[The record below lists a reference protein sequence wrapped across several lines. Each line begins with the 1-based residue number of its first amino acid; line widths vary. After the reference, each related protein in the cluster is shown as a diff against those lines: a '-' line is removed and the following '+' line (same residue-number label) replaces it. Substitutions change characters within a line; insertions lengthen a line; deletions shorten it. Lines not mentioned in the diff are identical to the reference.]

1 MALLIASDMH
11 KDIAGRPLLRGVSFK
26 LERRERL
33 TIAGRNGAGK
43 TTLLRMLAGETS
55 IDRGELSVAKG
66 VRIALHDQR
75 PPRERGMALS
85 EYLLSG
91 CAEELAIEAELSA
104 LEERMAAG
112 SGEEA
117 VLSRYADAQARLEAR
132 GGYLWRNRATSMAHG
147 LGFRDGDLER
157 SLDTF
162 SGGQL
167 TRASLA
173 RALATGADVLLLD
186 EPTNHL
192 DIESLEWL
200 EQTLVELDSAVVLV
214 AHDRWFLEAVGTA
227 VLELEAGRS
236 RFFAGTWHQW
246 RREQA
251 AREIALG
258 KAIDSQKAEIE
269 RMERFIERFRYKATK
284 ARQAQSRVKKL
295 AKIERIE
302 RDPTDQRGLEF
313 QFSKPER
320 SGRVIFELQDGR
332 VEIGEEPLVLLDRAE
347 LWLERGEHVS
357 LVGPN
362 GTGKTTL
369 IETLAG
375 RRALAAGKLS
385 TGHNVR
391 VGYLSQ
397 HADEL
402 GAGGPPEQSVLDAAQ
417 SATGL
422 SPNRARSL
430 LGRFL
435 FSGEEAEKPLSGL
448 SGGERRR
455 LSLAVLVGADRN
467 PPNVLILDEPTNHLD
482 LESRE
487 ALEDALRS
495 FPGAV
500 LLVSHDRA
508 LLDAVG
514 TRTVAVEDGSL
525 HSYIGGWPEYVRVR
539 DERRAAGGGAGMSSA
554 PSPRPALNGS
564 APAAAG
570 GSGAA
575 GEAAAGR
582 GSRAGAGKG
591 GAEGGGPGKKTRA
604 KPKGPSKNR
613 LSEQEKAE
621 RKIEAAE
628 ASLSELEQELA
639 DPAAWA
645 TRYEAA
651 KSEAR
656 HTAARR
662 AVEEAYT
669 RLEQLID

>member
-1 MALLIASDMH
+1 
-11 KDIAGRPLLRGVSFK
+11 
-26 LERRERL
+26 
-33 TIAGRNGAGK
+33 
-43 TTLLRMLAGETS
+43 MLAGETS
-55 IDRGELSVAKG
+55 IDRGELVVAKG
-66 VRIALHDQR
+66 IRIALHDQR
-75 PPRERGMALS
+75 PPRERGMALR

-91 CAEELAIEAELSA
+91 CAEELGIEAELA
-104 LEERMAAG
+104 RLEELMAGG
-112 SGEEA
+112 SSEEQ
-117 VLSRYADAQARLEAR
+117 VLSRYASAQARLEAR
-132 GGYLWRNRATSMAHG
+132 GGYLWRNRASAMAHG
-147 LGFRDGDLER
+147 LGFRDADLDR
-157 SLDTF
+157 ALDTF
-162 SGGQL
+162 SGGEL

-173 RALATGADVLLLD
+173 RALATRADVLLLD

-200 EQTLVELDSAVVLV
+200 EQTLVELDAAVVLV

-227 VLELEAGRS
+227 VLELYGGQPARS
-236 RFFAGTWHQW
+236 RFFAGSWHEW

-251 AREIALG
+251 AREIAFG
-258 KAIDSQKAEIE
+258 KAVEAQQAEIA
-269 RMERFIERFRYKATK
+269 RMERFIERFRYKASK

-302 RDPTDQRGLEF
+302 RDPAEQRSLEF
-313 QFSKPER
+313 AFSKPQR
-320 SGRVIFELQDGR
+320 SGRVIFELSDGR
-332 VEIGEEPLVLLDRAE
+332 VEIGEATDAVTLLEDAE

-362 GTGKTTL
+362 GSGKTTL

-375 RRALAAGKLS
+375 RRPLAAGKLS

-397 HADEL
+397 HAEEL
-402 GAGGPPEQSVLDAAQ
+402 GAGGPPEQSVLEAAAR
-417 SATGL
+417 ATGL
-422 SPNRARSL
+422 TPNRARAL

-455 LSLAVLVGADRN
+455 LSLAVLVGADAN

-495 FPGAV
+495 FPGAL

-514 TRTVAVEDGSL
+514 TRTIAVEAGSL
-525 HSYIGGWPEYVRVR
+525 HSYLGGWPEYVRVR
-539 DERRAAGGGAGMSSA
+539 EERIAAGADPTGADPVRAERPAPARARSAAPASANGAAGAAGGRR
-554 PSPRPALNGS
+554 PR
-564 APAAAG
+564 AA
-570 GSGAA
+570 
-575 GEAAAGR
+575 R
-582 GSRAGAGKG
+582 
-591 GAEGGGPGKKTRA
+591 
-604 KPKGPSKNR
+604 GPSKNR
-613 LSEQEKAE
+613 LGEQEKAE
-621 RKIEAAE
+621 RAVEAAE
-628 ASLSELEQELA
+628 ASMRELEQELS

-645 TRYEAA
+645 TRYETA

-662 AVEEAYT
+662 AVEEAYA
-669 RLEQLID
+669 RLETLVD

>member
-11 KDIAGRPLLRGVSFK
+11 KDMAGKPLLRGVSFK

-55 IDRGELSVAKG
+55 IDKGELSIAKG

-75 PPRERGMALS
+75 PPRERGMALRD
-85 EYLLSG
+85 YLLSG
-91 CAEELAIEAELSA
+91 CAEELEIEAQLSK
-104 LEERMAAG
+104 LETQMAEGAAD
-112 SGEEA
+112 EA
-117 VLSRYADAQARLEAR
+117 TLTRYAGAQARLEAR
-132 GGYLWRNRATSMAHG
+132 GGYLWRNRATAMAHG
-147 LGFRDGDLER
+147 LGFREADLDR
-157 SLDTF
+157 TLDTF

-200 EQTLVELDSAVVLV
+200 EQTLVDLDAAVVLV

-251 AREIALG
+251 AREMALG
-258 KAIDSQKAEIE
+258 KAIDKQQAEIE

-284 ARQAQSRVKKL
+284 AKQAQSRVKKL
-295 AKIERIE
+295 NKIERIE
-302 RDPTDQRGLEF
+302 RDPRDGKGLEF
-313 QFSKPER
+313 AFAAPER
-320 SGRVIFELQDGR
+320 TGRVIFELQDGR
-332 VEIGEEPLVLLDRAE
+332 IEVGEGAGGNSIVLLEHVE

-375 RRALAAGKLS
+375 RRPLAAGKLN
-385 TGHNVR
+385 TGHNVK

-397 HADEL
+397 HAEEL
-402 GAGGPPEQSVLDAAQ
+402 GAGGPAEQSVADATQ
-417 SATGL
+417 RATGL
-422 SPNRARSL
+422 TPGKARAL
-430 LGRFL
+430 LGNFL
-435 FSGEEAEKPLSGL
+435 FSGEDADKPLSGL

-455 LSLAVLVGADRN
+455 LSLAVLVQSGA
-467 PPNVLILDEPTNHLD
+467 NVLILDEPTNHLD

-495 FPGAV
+495 FTGAL

-525 HSYIGGWPEYVRVR
+525 HSYVGGWPEYVRVR
-539 DERRAAGGGAGMSSA
+539 DELRAASG
-554 PSPRPALNGS
+554 GS
-564 APAAAG
+564 AGRASVAG
-570 GSGAA
+570 GSANGHAHA
-575 GEAAAGR
+575 HATLSPPAPLN
-582 GSRAGAGKG
+582 GAGSHATPANG
-591 GAEGGGPGKKTRA
+591 HVHADALAATKTKA

-613 LSEQEKAE
+613 LNDQQKAE
-621 RKIEAAE
+621 RAIEAAE
-628 ASLSELEQELA
+628 EALKALEAELA

-656 HTAARR
+656 HTAATR
-662 AVEEAYT
+662 AVEDAYA
-669 RLEQLID
+669 RLEALVD

>member
-1 MALLIASDMH
+1 
-11 KDIAGRPLLRGVSFK
+11 
-26 LERRERL
+26 
-33 TIAGRNGAGK
+33 
-43 TTLLRMLAGETS
+43 
-55 IDRGELSVAKG
+55 
-66 VRIALHDQR
+66 
-75 PPRERGMALS
+75 
-85 EYLLSG
+85 
-91 CAEELAIEAELSA
+91 
-104 LEERMAAG
+104 
-112 SGEEA
+112 
-117 VLSRYADAQARLEAR
+117 
-132 GGYLWRNRATSMAHG
+132 
-147 LGFRDGDLER
+147 
-157 SLDTF
+157 
-162 SGGQL
+162 
-167 TRASLA
+167 
-173 RALATGADVLLLD
+173 
-186 EPTNHL
+186 
-192 DIESLEWL
+192 
-200 EQTLVELDSAVVLV
+200 
-214 AHDRWFLEAVGTA
+214 
-227 VLELEAGRS
+227 
-236 RFFAGTWHQW
+236 
-246 RREQA
+246 
-251 AREIALG
+251 
-258 KAIDSQKAEIE
+258 
-269 RMERFIERFRYKATK
+269 
-284 ARQAQSRVKKL
+284 
-295 AKIERIE
+295 
-302 RDPTDQRGLEF
+302 
-313 QFSKPER
+313 
-320 SGRVIFELQDGR
+320 
-332 VEIGEEPLVLLDRAE
+332 
-347 LWLERGEHVS
+347 
-357 LVGPN
+357 VGPN
-362 GTGKTTL
+362 GSGKTTL

-430 LGRFL
+430 LGRFM

>member
-1 MALLIASDMH
+1 MALLIASDLH
-11 KDIAGRPLLRGVSFK
+11 KDMAGQPLLRGVSFK

-55 IDRGELSVAKG
+55 IDRGELSIAKG

-75 PPRERGMALS
+75 PPRERGMALRD
-85 EYLLSG
+85 YLLSG
-91 CAEELAIEAELSA
+91 CVEELQIEARLTELEA
-104 LEERMAAG
+104 KMAGGA
-112 SGEEA
+112 SDEA
-117 VLSRYADAQARLEAR
+117 TYARYADAQARLEAR
-132 GGYLWRNRATSMAHG
+132 GGYLWRSRATAMAHG
-147 LGFRDGDLER
+147 LGFRDADLDR
-157 SLDTF
+157 ALDTF

-200 EQTLVELDSAVVLV
+200 EQTLVDLDAAVVLV

-251 AREIALG
+251 ARELALG
-258 KAIDSQKAEIE
+258 RAIESQQAEIE
-269 RMERFIERFRYKATK
+269 RMERFIERFRYKASK
-284 ARQAQSRVKKL
+284 AKQAQSRVKKL
-295 AKIERIE
+295 SKIERIE
-302 RDPTDQRGLEF
+302 RDPRDGKGLEF
-313 QFSKPER
+313 AFSAPER
-320 SGRVIFELQDGR
+320 SGRVIFELLDGR
-332 VEIGEEPLVLLDRAE
+332 IEISEAKGGPLVLLEHVE

-375 RRALAAGKLS
+375 RRPLAAGKLS
-385 TGHNVR
+385 TGHNVK

-402 GAGGPPEQSVLDAAQ
+402 GAGGAAEQSVLDAAQ
-417 SATGL
+417 RATGL
-422 SPNRARSL
+422 SPGKARAL

-455 LSLAVLVGADRN
+455 LSLAVLVQSNA
-467 PPNVLILDEPTNHLD
+467 NVLIVDEPTNHLD
-482 LESRE
+482 IESRE

-495 FPGAV
+495 FPGAI

-514 TRTVAVEDGSL
+514 TRTIAVEDGSL
-525 HSYIGGWPEYVRVR
+525 HSYEGGWPEYVRIR
-539 DERRAAGGGAGMSSA
+539 DERRAA
-554 PSPRPALNGS
+554 
-564 APAAAG
+564 
-570 GSGAA
+570 
-575 GEAAAGR
+575 AAGR
-582 GSRAGAGKG
+582 SGKG
-591 GAEGGGPGKKTRA
+591 GALVSPALAAPAGEANGTQRAANGSGSSAAVLNGHTVEGDARAAKKGKP
-604 KPKGPSKNR
+604 KPAKGPSKNR
-613 LSEQEKAE
+613 LSAQQQAELAIEQA
-621 RKIEAAE
+621 EAALRTLE
-628 ASLSELEQELA
+628 AELA

-645 TRYEAA
+645 TRYESA

-656 HTAARR
+656 HTAATR
-662 AVEEAYT
+662 AVEDAYA
-669 RLEQLID
+669 RLETLVD

>member
-11 KDIAGRPLLRGVSFK
+11 KDMAGAPLLRGVSFK
-26 LERRERL
+26 LERRERM

-55 IDRGELSVAKG
+55 IDRGELSVGKG
-66 VRIALHDQR
+66 VRIVLHDQR
-75 PPRERGMALS
+75 PPRERGLPLR

-91 CAEELAIEAELSA
+91 CVEELQIEAELAA
-104 LEERMAAG
+104 LEAKMAGG
-112 SGEEA
+112 SAEEA
-117 VLSRYADAQARLEAR
+117 TLARYARAQAELEAR
-132 GGYLWRNRATSMAHG
+132 GGYLWRNRATAMAHG
-147 LGFRDGDLER
+147 LGFRDQDLDR
-157 SLDTF
+157 PLDSF

-173 RALATGADVLLLD
+173 RALATSADVLLLD

-200 EQTLVELDSAVVLV
+200 EQTLVDLDSAVVLV

-251 AREIALG
+251 AREMALG
-258 KAIDSQKAEIE
+258 KAIDKQQAEIE
-269 RMERFIERFRYKATK
+269 RMERFIERFRYKASK
-284 ARQAQSRVKKL
+284 AKQAQSRVKKL
-295 AKIERIE
+295 SKVERIE
-302 RDPTDQRGLEF
+302 RDPKDGKGLEF
-313 QFSKPER
+313 SFAAPER
-320 SGRVIFELQDGR
+320 TGRVIFELSDGR
-332 VEIGEEPLVLLDRAE
+332 VEIGEPPKGPVVLLDQAE

-385 TGHNVR
+385 TGHNVK

-402 GAGGPPEQSVLDAAQ
+402 GAGGPAEQSALDAAQ
-417 SATGL
+417 RATGL
-422 SPNRARSL
+422 SPGKARAL

-455 LSLAVLVGADRN
+455 LSLAVLVQSGA
-467 PPNVLILDEPTNHLD
+467 NVLILDEPTNHLD
-482 LESRE
+482 IESRE

-495 FPGAV
+495 FPGAI

-514 TRTVAVEDGSL
+514 TRTVAVEECSL
-525 HSYIGGWPEYVRVR
+525 RSYEGGWPEYVRVR
-539 DERRAAGGGAGMSSA
+539 DERRAGEAESGSSNGSTSGNGKGTAHARSPGGAHA
-554 PSPRPALNGS
+554 PLRQPAHVQAGTTNGS
-564 APAAAG
+564 TG
-570 GSGAA
+570 G
-575 GEAAAGR
+575 ETKPK
-582 GSRAGAGKG
+582 GK
-591 GAEGGGPGKKTRA
+591 T

-613 LSEQEKAE
+613 MSDQQKAEKAV
-621 RKIEAAE
+621 EAAE
-628 ASLSELEQELA
+628 ASLKELEAELA

-662 AVEEAYT
+662 AVEDAYA
-669 RLEQLID
+669 RLETLID

>member
-1 MALLIASDMH
+1 MALLIASDLH
-11 KDIAGRPLLRGVSFK
+11 KDMAGKPLLRGVSFK

-55 IDRGELSVAKG
+55 IDRGELSAAKG

-75 PPRERGMALS
+75 PPRERTMALRD
-85 EYLLSG
+85 YLLSG
-91 CAEELAIEAELSA
+91 CAEELAIEAQLSQ
-104 LEERMAAG
+104 LETRMAEGA
-112 SGEEA
+112 SDEA
-117 VLSRYADAQARLEAR
+117 TLTRYAGAQARLEAR
-132 GGYLWRNRATSMAHG
+132 GGYLWRNRATAMAHG
-147 LGFRDGDLER
+147 LGFREADLDR
-157 SLDTF
+157 TLDTF

-200 EQTLVELDSAVVLV
+200 EQTLVDLDAAVVLV

-251 AREIALG
+251 AREMALG
-258 KAIDSQKAEIE
+258 KAIDKQQAEIE

-284 ARQAQSRVKKL
+284 AKQAQSRVKKL
-295 AKIERIE
+295 NKIERIE
-302 RDPTDQRGLEF
+302 RDPRDGKGLEF
-313 QFSKPER
+313 SFAAPER
-320 SGRVIFELQDGR
+320 SGRVIFELLDGR
-332 VEIGEEPLVLLDRAE
+332 IEVGEGAGGNSIVLLEHVE

-375 RRALAAGKLS
+375 RRPLASGKLS
-385 TGHNVR
+385 TGHNVK

-397 HADEL
+397 HAEEL
-402 GAGGPPEQSVLDAAQ
+402 GAGGPAEQSVADATQ
-417 SATGL
+417 RATGL
-422 SPNRARSL
+422 TPGKARAL
-430 LGRFL
+430 LGNFL
-435 FSGEEAEKPLSGL
+435 FSGEDADKPLSGL

-455 LSLAVLVGADRN
+455 LSLAVLVGSESH

-495 FPGAV
+495 FTGAL

-525 HSYIGGWPEYVRVR
+525 HSYVGGWPEYVRVR
-539 DERRAAGGGAGMSSA
+539 DELRAGAAGRTGGE
-554 PSPRPALNGS
+554 PR
-564 APAAAG
+564 
-570 GSGAA
+570 AA
-575 GEAAAGR
+575 GEAGGHPHATLSPPATAN
-582 GSRAGAGKG
+582 GSHAQTVNGHVDADSLT
-591 GAEGGGPGKKTRA
+591 ATNTRA

-613 LSEQEKAE
+613 LSEQQKAE
-621 RKIEAAE
+621 RAIEAAE
-628 ASLSELEQELA
+628 EALKALEAELA

-651 KSEAR
+651 KAEAR
-656 HTAARR
+656 HTAATR
-662 AVEEAYT
+662 AVEDAYA
-669 RLEQLID
+669 RLETLVD

>member
-1 MALLIASDMH
+1 MALLIASDLH
-11 KDIAGRPLLRGVSFK
+11 KDMAGKPLLRGVSFK

-43 TTLLRMLAGETS
+43 TTLLRMLARETS
-55 IDRGELSVAKG
+55 IDKGELSIAKG

-75 PPRERGMALS
+75 PPRERGMALRD
-85 EYLLSG
+85 YLLSG
-91 CAEELAIEAELSA
+91 CSEELEIEAQLA
-104 LEERMAAG
+104 KLETQMAEGATD
-112 SGEEA
+112 EA
-117 VLSRYADAQARLEAR
+117 TLARYARAQARLEAR
-132 GGYLWRNRATSMAHG
+132 GGYLWRNRATAMAHG
-147 LGFRDGDLER
+147 LGFREADLDR
-157 SLDTF
+157 TLDTF

-200 EQTLVELDSAVVLV
+200 EQTLVDLDAAVVLV

-251 AREIALG
+251 AREMALG
-258 KAIDSQKAEIE
+258 KAIDKQAAEIE
-269 RMERFIERFRYKATK
+269 RMERFIERFRYKASK
-284 ARQAQSRVKKL
+284 AKQAQSRVKKL
-295 AKIERIE
+295 NKVERIE
-302 RDPTDQRGLEF
+302 RDPRDGKGLEF
-313 QFSKPER
+313 EFAAPER
-320 SGRVIFELQDGR
+320 TGRVIFELQDGR
-332 VEIGEEPLVLLDRAE
+332 IEVGEKAGGNSIVLLEHVE

-375 RRALAAGKLS
+375 RRPLAAGKLS
-385 TGHNVR
+385 TGHNVK

-397 HADEL
+397 HAEEL
-402 GAGGPPEQSVLDAAQ
+402 GAGGPAEQSVADATQ
-417 SATGL
+417 RATGL
-422 SPNRARSL
+422 TPGKARAL
-430 LGRFL
+430 LGNFL
-435 FSGEEAEKPLSGL
+435 FSGEDADKPLSGL

-455 LSLAVLVGADRN
+455 LSLAVLVQSGA
-467 PPNVLILDEPTNHLD
+467 NVLILDEPTNHLD

-495 FPGAV
+495 FTGAL

-525 HSYIGGWPEYVRVR
+525 HSYVGGWPEYVRIR
-539 DERRAAGGGAGMSSA
+539 DELRAAPGGRTGGDAGTAGAHA
-554 PSPRPALNGS
+554 HATLSPPAVANGS
-564 APAAAG
+564 GSHAQAANGHFDADVLT
-570 GSGAA
+570 AT
-575 GEAAAGR
+575 
-582 GSRAGAGKG
+582 
-591 GAEGGGPGKKTRA
+591 KTRS

-613 LSEQEKAE
+613 LNDQQKAE
-621 RKIEAAE
+621 RAIEAAE
-628 ASLSELEQELA
+628 ESLKALEAELA

-656 HTAARR
+656 HTAATR
-662 AVEEAYT
+662 AVEDAYA
-669 RLEQLID
+669 RLEALVD